1 MVSRALGAHPGRFMS
16 EFLSPAPLELPPAP
30 AEPAPVVPKPTVKD
44 RQPRAR
50 FDCSK
55 CPAFCCAVYER
66 VQTNR
71 RDVARIAKHFGL
83 SYEAAERRYTRLYES
98 ERVLKRVPDKV
109 LGECCTF
116 LNQETRRCTI
126 YNARPGTCR
135 AYPETT
141 RCAYY
146 DLLQFERRQQGD
158 DTVVP
163 MVRITFQEWRKPN
176 GGGR

>member
-1 MVSRALGAHPGRFMS
+1 MLILMS
-16 EFLSPAPLELPPAP
+16 ELPPSSLPALAPPAGP
-30 AEPAPVVPKPTVKD
+30 AEPAPAVPKPTVKD
-44 RQPRAR
+44 SQPRVR

-55 CPAFCCAVYER
+55 CPAFCCSVYER

-71 RDVARIAKHFGL
+71 RDVARLARHFGL
-83 SYEAAERRYTRLYES
+83 SYEAAERRYTRIREG

-116 LNQETRRCTI
+116 LDQETRRCTI
-126 YNARPGTCR
+126 YHARPGTCR

-158 DTVVP
+158 VTVVP
-163 MVRITFQEWRKPN
+163 IVRITFQDWKKPN
-176 GGGR
+176 GNGR